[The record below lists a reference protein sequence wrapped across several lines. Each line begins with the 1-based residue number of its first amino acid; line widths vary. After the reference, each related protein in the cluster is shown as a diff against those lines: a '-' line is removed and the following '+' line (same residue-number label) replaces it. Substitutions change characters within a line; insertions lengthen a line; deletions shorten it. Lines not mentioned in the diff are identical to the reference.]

1 MTILIVIL
9 HVPAN
14 YYNFIHFHRV
24 FPKLLSCCLLF
35 SLWRL
40 FAFDLQLWTTNVQ
53 HGNGN
58 ICAVSLTLTLSLRV
72 LCVLAAAWLPFC
84 LCAVGLTVAV
94 TKSLLCTFVFC
105 CALLISNCV
114 SLALALSASLSLT
127 LHVSL
132 GQSVIVLGEAF
143 QGISI
148 RDALLKYAAA
158 FCGSNL
164 VEPFRRLPLG

>member
-1 MTILIVIL
+1 MLTVIVQ
-9 HVPAN
+9 VPAN
-14 YYNFIHFHRV
+14 YYNFIHLYRV
-24 FPKLLSCCLLF
+24 FPKSSLVLSSFQLVAALRLRLATVDNKRATRQWQHLCCL
-35 SLWRL
+35 S
-40 FAFDLQLWTTNVQ
+40 
-53 HGNGN
+53 H
-58 ICAVSLTLTLSLRV
+58 SHSLSLRV